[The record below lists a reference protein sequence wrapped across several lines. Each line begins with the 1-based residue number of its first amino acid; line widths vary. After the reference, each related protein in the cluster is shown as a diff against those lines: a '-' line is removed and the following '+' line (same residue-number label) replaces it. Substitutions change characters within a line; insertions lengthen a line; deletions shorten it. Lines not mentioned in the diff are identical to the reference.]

1 MNNKGADMKVIV
13 TTTLSQE
20 LTVPEGTSKEE
31 ILDFLAEH
39 QSFRT
44 AFQGVTDGEITVE
57 DLGVIDE
64 EVIWDEE
71 APEEDPTEA
80 DEWRDFDPDC

>member
-1 MNNKGADMKVIV
+1 MKVIV
-13 TTTLSQE
+13 TTTLNQE
-20 LTVPEGTSKEE
+20 LTVPDGTTKEE

-44 AFQGVTDGEITVE
+44 AFQGTTDGEITIE

-64 EVIWDEE
+64 EIIWNEE
-71 APEEDPTEA
+71 TEDDGQPTEME
-80 DEWRDFDPDC
+80 EWHSFDPDC

>member
-1 MNNKGADMKVIV
+1 MKVIV

-20 LTVPEGTSKEE
+20 LTVPEGTTKEE
-31 ILDFLAEH
+31 ILDWLGEH

-44 AFQGVTDGEITVE
+44 AFQGVSADGITIE

-64 EVIWDEE
+64 EVVWDEE
-71 APEEDPTEA
+71 EDDGQPTEH
-80 DEWRDFDPDC
+80 DEWMSFDPDC

>member
-1 MNNKGADMKVIV
+1 MKVIV

-20 LTVPEGTSKEE
+20 LTVPDGTTKEE

-44 AFQGVTDGEITVE
+44 AFQGVTDGEITIE

-71 APEEDPTEA
+71 EDDGQPTEHE
-80 DEWRDFDPDC
+80 EWMSFDPDC

>member
-1 MNNKGADMKVIV
+1 MKVIV

-20 LTVPEGTSKEE
+20 LTVPDGTTKEE

-39 QSFRT
+39 QSFRG
-44 AFQGVTDGEITVE
+44 AFQGVTDGEITIE

-64 EVIWDEE
+64 EVLWDEE
-71 APEEDPTEA
+71 EDDGQPTEME
-80 DEWRDFDPDC
+80 EWHSFDPDC